1 MGRFL
6 LGLIVGAILGILAM
20 SVNPDLPQQ
29 LRVTL
34 ANLTGL
40 VMRGAEQAADKV
52 GDAADEAADEVE
64 QRTDGVQDDAGQ
76 PAEQAPAVAAY
87 QRRIRRP
94 SSTS

>member
-20 SVNPDLPQQ
+20 SMNPDLPQQ

-40 VMRGAEQAADKV
+40 VMRGVEEAADKVGDAADEAADKV

-64 QRTDGVQDDAGQ
+64 RATEGGPGDAGQ
-76 PAEQAPAVAAY
+76 PAEPAP
-87 QRRIRRP
+87 Q
-94 SSTS
+94 